1 MRVMELV
8 RKLRGLITKPRSKL
22 WWAAHNVGR
31 IPLLIRQR
39 RPGALLG
46 YFIAEST
53 GWRAYD
59 NYIEYLAR
67 RSGET
72 VEREIRGN
80 RMALDLRDEGMSRDL
95 FIYGVREERGT
106 EIFERELERVADSI
120 DDGVVVEIGANIG
133 YFALTELAALDSSTS
148 LIAFEPDERN
158 SSLLEQNLELNGY
171 RDVATVERA
180 AVGPKC
186 DTVEF
191 ELSNHSNLNKVQAP
205 STADPEYDTGRTIT
219 VDMWSIDE
227 YLEAN
232 NIDPDSV
239 VAARMDVEGYEVE
252 VVRGMERLLAADGP
266 TVLSL
271 EIHPSKL
278 DSDDVRDLAERMDE
292 HGFELVEALTE
303 TITVYP
309 LVETCTRDIDSVRSI
324 PTDGPAYNLI
334 LTKPQQAQGS
344 ATEPAETSISTADK
358 TASLD

>member
-1 MRVMELV
+1 MELV
-8 RKLRGLITKPRSKL
+8 RKLRGLVTKPKLKL

-31 IPLLIRQR
+31 IPLLIRRR

-46 YFIAEST
+46 YFVSELT
-53 GWRAYD
+53 GWRVYD
-59 NYIEYLAR
+59 SYIEFLAR

-72 VEREIRGN
+72 VKREIRRN
-80 RMALDLRDEGMSRDL
+80 RMELNLRDKGLSRDL

-106 EIFERELERVADSI
+106 EIFERELEQVADSI

-133 YFALTELAALDSSTS
+133 YFALTELAALNDSTS

-158 SSLLEQNLELNGY
+158 ASLLERNLELNGY
-171 RDVATVERA
+171 LDVATVERA
-180 AVGPKC
+180 AVGPEC
-186 DTVEF
+186 GTVQF
-191 ELSNHSNLNKVQAP
+191 ELSAHSNLNKVQTP
-205 STADPEYDTGRTIT
+205 STADPVYDTGRTIT

-232 NIDPDSV
+232 DIDPGSV
-239 VAARMDVEGYEVE
+239 IAARMDVEGYEVE

-271 EIHPSKL
+271 EIHPSRL
-278 DSDDVRDLAERMDE
+278 DSDDINDLAERVDE

-303 TITVYP
+303 NITVYP
-309 LVETCTRDIDSVRSI
+309 LVDRCTRDIDSVRSI

-334 LTKPQQAQGS
+334 LTKPRPAQDS
-344 ATEPAETSISTADK
+344 TTDPSKTSVSTAD
-358 TASLD
+358 TTVSLD